1 VFAYTRTL
9 DGSSSQRFL
18 IVLNFG
24 EKPVEYKLPDG
35 MKAGKLL
42 LGNLRGATEA
52 GSPTLHLEGWEA
64 RVYAY

>member
-1 VFAYTRTL
+1 
-9 DGSSSQRFL
+9 
-18 IVLNFG
+18 
-24 EKPVEYKLPDG
+24 